1 MHFRCTFA
9 PACDAAAS
17 RLRIASCLSPLPVL
31 PFCGRRPPS
40 GIEYPEMICYT
51 CIDTIRISDA
61 DQSVF
66 AEVPSMNDSRDFK
79 KEYDAFLQ
87 KVPYQTAVVDDIKVR
102 YQYGGMDGAPVI
114 LFFNGLE
121 MQEMCM
127 PYAERLGKKYRF
139 LIYEY
144 PFHTVQADEQIDFAA
159 KLLKALSIDR
169 VILIGASDGGVYAQ
183 IFAKRHPGSVS
194 AMILTTTL
202 TVDSDYVRD
211 IQKERFSTPVFL
223 LLLKLVPAK
232 TEMKLLLKK
241 SAGFLESESEEDRKY
256 GRGFYETVASDL
268 NYKRRFIHS
277 FQCVYMLKDYPLF
290 KERDFAYLRGK
301 IQVLLPE
308 KYRFSFR
315 KKTCSKKR
323 IRTALRSCSES
334 WMRKFSMFRADTQ
347 ASLFRQSAIWIGWKR
362 FLRKMDPSGDLCE
375 KKGCLM
381 KNVRPIKQT
390 RKNGAPEGAPFCIR
404 FRDGRRV
411 AFPRSAGSGGS
422 GPPKRPLPPAAAAPA
437 AAGRSRLPR

>member
-1 MHFRCTFA
+1 MHFRFTFA

-87 KVPYQTAVVDDIKVR
+87 KVPYQTAVVDGIKVR
-102 YQYGGMDGAPVI
+102 YQYGGKDGAPVI

-121 MQEMCM
+121 MQEMWM

-144 PFHTVQADEQIDFAA
+144 PFHTVHADEQIDFAA
-159 KLLKALSIDR
+159 KLLKALSVDR

-211 IQKERFSTPVFL
+211 IRKERFSTPVFL

-232 TEMKLLLKK
+232 TERTIRLSKN
-241 SAGFLESESEEDRKY
+241 G
-256 GRGFYETVASDL
+256 
-268 NYKRRFIHS
+268 I
-277 FQCVYMLKDYPLF
+277 
-290 KERDFAYLRGK
+290 LRICG
-301 IQVLLPE
+301 E
-308 KYRFSFR
+308 KYRFSFQ

-334 WMRKFSMFRADTQ
+334 WMQKFSMFRADTQ
-347 ASLFRQSAIWIGWKR
+347 ALSFRQSAIWIGWKR
-362 FLRKMDPSGDLCE
+362 FWRNMDPSADLCE

-411 AFPRSAGSGGS
+411 AFLRSAGSGGS